1 MQSIIT
7 MFNAG
12 DLVYDSRLN
21 KIGMIMRIEGKSI
34 LSVVTQEEVDD
45 SWYHVLLFGDEWCK
59 NGNTRGYAMDLGN
72 RILESYNPQT
82 HPVPF

>member
-1 MQSIIT
+1 

-21 KIGMIMRIEGKSI
+21 KVGMIMRVEGKSV
-34 LSVVTQEEVDD
+34 LSAVTQEEIDD

-59 NGNTRGYAMDLGN
+59 EGKTRGYVMTYAND
-72 RILESYNPQT
+72 ILESYNPNI

>member
-1 MQSIIT
+1 

-21 KIGMIMRIEGKSI
+21 KIGMIMRVEGKSV
-34 LSVVTQEEVDD
+34 LSAVTQEEIDD

-59 NGNTRGYAMDLGN
+59 DGKTRGYVMDIAN
-72 RILESYNPQT
+72 NILESYNPNI

>member
-1 MQSIIT
+1 
-7 MFNAG
+7 MFDAG

-21 KIGMIMRIEGKSI
+21 KVGMIMKVEGKSV
-34 LSVVTQEEVDD
+34 LSAVTQEEIDD

-59 NGNTRGYAMDLGN
+59 NGKTRGYAVCHGN
-72 RILESYNPQT
+72 RILESYNPKI

>member
-1 MQSIIT
+1 

-21 KIGMIMRIEGKSI
+21 KIGMVMRIEEKSI
-34 LSVVTQEEVDD
+34 LSAITQEEIDD
-45 SWYHVLLFGDEWCK
+45 SWYHVFLFGDEWCK
-59 NGNTRGYAMDLGN
+59 QGKTRGYVMTYADEL
-72 RILESYNPQT
+72 LESYNPNI

>member
-1 MQSIIT
+1 
-7 MFNAG
+7 MFEAG

-21 KIGMIMRIEGKSI
+21 MIGMIMRVEGKSV
-34 LSVVTQEEVDD
+34 LSAVTQEEIDD

-59 NGNTRGYAMDLGN
+59 EGKTRGYVMTYAND
-72 RILESYNPQT
+72 ILESYNPNI

>member
-1 MQSIIT
+1 

-21 KIGMIMRIEGKSI
+21 MIGMIMRVEGKSV
-34 LSVVTQEEVDD
+34 LSAVTQEEIDD

-59 NGNTRGYAMDLGN
+59 EGKTRGYVMTYAND
-72 RILESYNPQT
+72 ILESYNPNI

>member
-1 MQSIIT
+1 
-7 MFNAG
+7 MFEAG

-21 KIGMIMRIEGKSI
+21 KVGMIMKVEGKSV
-34 LSVVTQEEVDD
+34 LSAVTQEEIDD

-59 NGNTRGYAMDLGN
+59 DGKTRGYVMDIAN
-72 RILESYNPQT
+72 NILESYNPKI

>member
-1 MQSIIT
+1 

-21 KIGMIMRIEGKSI
+21 MIGMIMRVEGKSV
-34 LSVVTQEEVDD
+34 LSAVTQEEIDD
-45 SWYHVLLFGDEWCK
+45 AWYHVLLFGDEWCK
-59 NGNTRGYAMDLGN
+59 DGKTRGYVMDIAN
-72 RILESYNPQT
+72 NILESYNPDI